1 MASAEQ
7 SGEALRDY
15 SSPATWGDV
24 EQVRHSLEAQ
34 ITTQISEVKTQMA
47 EMDGRLSMQ
56 TAEMDTRLQ
65 RQLAEVQSQVAR
77 LESGTEKQI
86 ARLETRLLR
95 WSAGLAAA
103 AGVAIIGFLVG
114 ILQAVD

>member
-1 MASAEQ
+1 MTSAEQ
-7 SGEALRDY
+7 AGEPIRDF

-24 EQVRHSLEAQ
+24 EQVRLSLRGQLHTQHAEAKAQ
-34 ITTQISEVKTQMA
+34 VAQVDSRLEKEVAAVRIQV
-47 EMDGRLSMQ
+47 
-56 TAEMDTRLQ
+56 
-65 RQLAEVQSQVAR
+65 AEVQAQMAQ
-77 LESGTEKQI
+77 LETRVEKQI
-86 ARLETRLLR
+86 AGLETRLIR

>member
-1 MASAEQ
+1 MTAAEQ
-7 SGEALRDY
+7 SGEPLRDY

-24 EQVRHSLEAQ
+24 EQLRHSLG
-34 ITTQISEVKTQMA
+34 TQIDTQIGDVKTQI
-47 EMDGRLSMQ
+47 
-56 TAEMDTRLQ
+56 
-65 RQLAEVQSQVAR
+65 AEVQTQM
-77 LESGTEKQI
+77 
-86 ARLETRLLR
+86 ARLETRMERQLAGLETRLIR

>member
-1 MASAEQ
+1 MTAAEQ
-7 SGEALRDY
+7 SGEPLRDY

-24 EQVRHSLEAQ
+24 EQLRHSLG
-34 ITTQISEVKTQMA
+34 TQIDTQIGDVKTQIAEVQTQMA
-47 EMDGRLSMQ
+47 QLE
-56 TAEMDTRLQ
+56 TRME
-65 RQLAEVQSQVAR
+65 RQLA
-77 LESGTEKQI
+77 G
-86 ARLETRLLR
+86 LETRLIR

>member
-1 MASAEQ
+1 MTAAEQ
-7 SGEALRDY
+7 PGEPLRDY

-24 EQVRHSLEAQ
+24 EQLRHSLG
-34 ITTQISEVKTQMA
+34 TQIDTQIGDVKTQIAEVQTQMA
-47 EMDGRLSMQ
+47 QLE
-56 TAEMDTRLQ
+56 TRME
-65 RQLAEVQSQVAR
+65 RQLA
-77 LESGTEKQI
+77 G
-86 ARLETRLLR
+86 LETRLIR